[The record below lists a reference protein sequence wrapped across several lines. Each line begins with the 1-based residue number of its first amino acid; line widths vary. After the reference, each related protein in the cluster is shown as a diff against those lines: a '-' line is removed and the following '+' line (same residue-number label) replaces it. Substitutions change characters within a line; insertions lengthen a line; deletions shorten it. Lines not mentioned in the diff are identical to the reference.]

1 MAVKEETPAVPTRL
15 KGTVKALPIIPTKAP
30 AGIPTNPQPTVRG
43 PMKAPTE
50 PPLKAHRATKTK
62 TKRQAVC
69 KFERA
74 QTMPAGQKEKVHWQ
88 ILIAA
93 FGGNAGDKYLS
104 RR

>member
-30 AGIPTNPQPTVRG
+30 AEIPTNPQPTVRR
-43 PMKAPTE
+43 PMRAPTE
-50 PPLKAHRATKTK
+50 PPLKAHRATQAKI
-62 TKRQAVC
+62 KRQAVC

-74 QTMPAGQKEKVHWQ
+74 QTMPAGQKEKVPWR

>member
-1 MAVKEETPAVPTRL
+1 MAVKWETPAVPTHL

-30 AGIPTNPQPTVRG
+30 AEIPTNPQPTVRR

-50 PPLKAHRATKTK
+50 PPLKAHRATQTK

-69 KFERA
+69 KFK
-74 QTMPAGQKEKVHWQ
+74 QTQTIPAGQKEKVSSR
-88 ILIAA
+88 IFIAA

-104 RR
+104 CR

>member
-1 MAVKEETPAVPTRL
+1 MAVKGKTPAAPTHL

-30 AGIPTNPQPTVRG
+30 AEIPTNPQPTVRR

-50 PPLKAHRATKTK
+50 PPFKAHRATQTK
-62 TKRQAVC
+62 IKRQVVC

-74 QTMPAGQKEKVHWQ
+74 QTIPAGQKEKVPSR
-88 ILIAA
+88 IFIAA
-93 FGGNAGDKYLS
+93 LGGNAGDKYLS